1 MTVTFYITLNSCIF
15 VDKIFR
21 TAIDSMFYVGIYG
34 QSRAYTCWASEALF
48 VAKVYSKHGKALLSV
63 VQCESVDIRH
73 FVAKVYSKH
82 GRALLSVVQCESVDI
97 RHL

>member
-1 MTVTFYITLNSCIF
+1 
-15 VDKIFR
+15 
-21 TAIDSMFYVGIYG
+21 MFYVGIYG
-34 QSRAYTCWASEALF
+34 QSRAYTCWASGAL
-48 VAKVYSKHGKALLSV
+48 
-63 VQCESVDIRH
+63 